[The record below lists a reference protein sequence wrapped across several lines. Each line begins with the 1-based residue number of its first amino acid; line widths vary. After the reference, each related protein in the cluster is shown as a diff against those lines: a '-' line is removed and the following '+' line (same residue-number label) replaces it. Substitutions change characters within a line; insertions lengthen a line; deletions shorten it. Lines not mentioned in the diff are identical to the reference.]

1 MLALVKEGLT
11 NFEIA
16 ERLGLSERTAESP
29 RFHAYGKLGLKSKA
43 TTGTAERNS
52 FSTQPVITKT

>member
-16 ERLGLSERTAESP
+16 ERLGLSERAVESH
-29 RFHAYGKLGLKSKA
+29 RFHAYGKLGLKSKM
-43 TTGTAERNS
+43 TEQ
-52 FSTQPVITKT
+52 TQLKEILSRLNQ